1 MFSRSKNN
9 GSERDDEDA
18 KLHLVDKPV
27 QVCYW
32 EFNDKYELQR
42 N

>member
-1 MFSRSKNN
+1 MFSRPKNN

-27 QVCYW
+27 RACYW
-32 EFNDKYELQR
+32 EFNDNDELER
-42 N
+42 K